1 MSTVLARKR
10 TRTTTERDL
19 TSSSVQKETV
29 QLIMIQYNA
38 SRNCYVIKNTYFFII
53 ILLHKNKIILKAEI
67 LPSVEII

>member
-10 TRTTTERDL
+10 TRATTERDL

-38 SRNCYVIKNTYFFII
+38 SRNYYVKKNTYFFII